1 MIRSPLQLGEYAGY
15 ALKSDGTVYA
25 WGNNGVGQLGNGTT
39 TTNTTPVQVSGLTGI
54 TTIASGGDTGYAVD
68 DGEVQL
74 EPPAADAVLQDNPR
88 RAAVTRRETVGVVDY
103 GETSFGCGGFS
114 GSVGSA
120 RRCLVSDRR
129 LLR

>member
-1 MIRSPLQLGEYAGY
+1 LL
-15 ALKSDGTVYA
+15 
-25 WGNNGVGQLGNGTT
+25 
-39 TTNTTPVQVSGLTGI
+39 
-54 TTIASGGDTGYAVD
+54 VD

-74 EPPAADAVLQDNPR
+74 EPPAADAVLQDDPR
-88 RAAVTRRETVGVVDY
+88 RAAVTRTETVGIVDY

-114 GSVGSA
+114 ESAGSA